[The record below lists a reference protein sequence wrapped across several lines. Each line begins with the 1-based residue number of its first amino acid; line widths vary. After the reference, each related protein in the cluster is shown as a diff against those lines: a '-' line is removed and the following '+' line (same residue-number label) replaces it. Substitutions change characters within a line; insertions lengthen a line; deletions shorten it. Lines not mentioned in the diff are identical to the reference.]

1 MGDIVNPKQTGL
13 APFLGGLAGRIGT
26 GNLPYD
32 KPFSQEIF
40 LIATHVAGTMYVDGI
55 EQLVAPLEKGTKLF
69 FFREPDN
76 PVDAHAILIVN
87 EQQVKLGYVPRA
99 NNEILARL
107 MDAGK
112 FLYGMVEEKE
122 NVGEWTKLSLKIFMK
137 DL

>member
-1 MGDIVNPKQTGL
+1 MSDLVNPNQKGL
-13 APFLGGLAGRIGT
+13 APFLGGLAGIIGT
-26 GNLPYD
+26 GNLPFD
-32 KPFSQEIF
+32 KPFAQEIF

-55 EQLVAPLEKGTKLF
+55 EQLVAPIEKGTKLF

-76 PVDAHAILIVN
+76 PADPHAILIVN
-87 EQQVKLGYVPRA
+87 EQHVKLGYVPRV

-122 NVGEWTKLSLKIFMK
+122 HLGEWTKLKLKIFMK